1 MAETGETPGALS
13 GIPRIANSSDR
24 MRRLEQNPGKNEFQ
38 MKVILRDPSADLY
51 VAGPNMW
58 TDDRG
63 KAFVFEC
70 MDHALELANQTGVK
84 DLEVIVSFNH
94 IPDDVHLP
102 TAALGPSAGSARAA
116 ARL

>member
-1 MAETGETPGALS
+1 
-13 GIPRIANSSDR
+13 
-24 MRRLEQNPGKNEFQ
+24 

-58 TDDRG
+58 TDNRA

-70 MDHALELANQTGVK
+70 MDHALEMAHQAGVK
-84 DLEVIVSFNH
+84 DLEVVVSFSH

-102 TAALGPSAGSARAA
+102 AAALGQHVVEARPGPTP
-116 ARL
+116 